1 MDELCVLNKYTNI
14 VLLNLVFVWIL
25 FAIYKKQNIKIG
37 QIETSIGLFY
47 LVLLLDNWITHLTSW
62 NEFWYYTA
70 TAGVFLPFSF
80 YPKAKLATKIA
91 SFIGFAALLY
101 LINSEILIQITYLVS
116 IIVILAQ
123 AKNYFLQSSKLRYIG
138 IVLSLIALF
147 EFFIAQQF
155 TFMKLD
161 GNWGQSK
168 YLIYFSICDYIVFTT
183 MLLVIHA
190 NFRRLFFN

>member
-1 MDELCVLNKYTNI
+1 MDELCILNKYTNI

-25 FAIYKKQNIKIG
+25 YAIYNKQKIKIG

-62 NEFWYYTA
+62 NQFWYYTA
-70 TAGVFLPFSF
+70 TSSVFLPFSI

-91 SFIGFAALLY
+91 SFLGIATLLY
-101 LINSEILIQITYLVS
+101 FINSDMLIQFAFLSS
-116 IIVILAQ
+116 IIVLLIKTKTKL
-123 AKNYFLQSSKLRYIG
+123 LHSSKTRYIG
-138 IVLSLIALF
+138 IVLSLIAVF
-147 EFFIAQQF
+147 VFFIAQQF
-155 TFMKLD
+155 TFLKLG
-161 GNWGQSK
+161 GNWNQSK
-168 YLIYFSICDYIVFTT
+168 YLIYFSICDYLVFTT

>member
-1 MDELCVLNKYTNI
+1 MDELCILNKYTNI
-14 VLLNLVFVWIL
+14 VLLNLVFGWIL
-25 FAIYKKQNIKIG
+25 YAIYAKRKIKIG

-70 TAGVFLPFSF
+70 TASVFLPFSIF
-80 YPKAKLATKIA
+80 PKAKLATKIA
-91 SFIGFAALLY
+91 SFIGMATLLY
-101 LINSEILIQITYLVS
+101 LINSEILIQFAYLAS
-116 IIVILAQ
+116 IIVIMVQ
-123 AKNYFLQSSKLRYIG
+123 AKTNLLHSSKTRYIG
-138 IVLSLIALF
+138 IVLSLIAVF
-147 EFFIAQQF
+147 VFFIAQQF
-155 TFMKLD
+155 TFMKLG
-161 GNWGQSK
+161 GNWDQSK